1 MQKIYLIILLSIL
14 SISIEYKPVIGIYG
28 VVSPSDDYT
37 LYNKETLDEAL
48 VRWLEDEGAK
58 IIIIHHWYSHEI
70 LDEITSKINGILL
83 PGVLRKKNSLDN
95 LWESNAKYLIEKSI
109 EKKIPIIGICRG
121 FLLLSSII
129 GNNMNILSLY
139 NNKRAFNVEIIPESF
154 KAKLF
159 SLFQPKNFEE
169 MKNLLTTPFY
179 HIRGII
185 PEDFRKNK
193 ILNDNFIITSYGYDK
208 NEKKFIGSIESKN
221 MSKFEIYGLQFHPE
235 KAPYIR
241 HPRYKNKQTN
251 DTIQRSQLIAL
262 FFVNE
267 ARKNNHKFSEMDFK
281 KFDFI
286 DTYNRNKNADYDYE
300 MNTFT
305 FYKDNKREK

>member
-1 MQKIYLIILLSIL
+1 
-14 SISIEYKPVIGIYG
+14 
-28 VVSPSDDYT
+28 
-37 LYNKETLDEAL
+37 
-48 VRWLEDEGAK
+48 
-58 IIIIHHWYSHEI
+58 
-70 LDEITSKINGILL
+70 
-83 PGVLRKKNSLDN
+83 
-95 LWESNAKYLIEKSI
+95 
-109 EKKIPIIGICRG
+109 
-121 FLLLSSII
+121 
-129 GNNMNILSLY
+129 MNILSLY

-208 NEKKFIGSIESKN
+208 NGKKFVGSIESKN
-221 MSKFEIYGLQFHPE
+221 MNKFQIYGLQFHPE

-267 ARKNNHKFSEMDFK
+267 CKKNNHKFSENDFQ

-286 DTYNRNKNADYDYE
+286 DTYNRNKNADFDYE

>member
-1 MQKIYLIILLSIL
+1 MKKIHLIILLNII
-14 SISIEYKPVIGIYG
+14 SISLEYKPVIGIYG
-28 VVSPSDDYT
+28 VVSPSDDYIK
-37 LYNKETLDEAL
+37 YNKETLDEAL

-58 IIIIHHWYSHEI
+58 IILIHHWYSHEI

-95 LWESNAKYLIEKSI
+95 LWESNAKYLINKSI

-185 PEDFRKNK
+185 PEDFKKNK
-193 ILNDNFIITSYGYDK
+193 ILNENFIITSYGYDK
-208 NEKKFIGSIESKN
+208 NGKKFVGSIESKN
-221 MSKFEIYGLQFHPE
+221 MNKFQIYGLQFHPE

-267 ARKNNHKFSEMDFK
+267 CKKNNHKFSENDFQ

-286 DTYNRNKNADYDYE
+286 DTYNRNKNADFDYE

>member
-37 LYNKETLDEAL
+37 KYNKETLDEAL

-58 IIIIHHWYSHEI
+58 IILIHHWYSHEI

-95 LWESNAKYLIEKSI
+95 LWESNAKYLINKSI

-185 PEDFRKNK
+185 PEDFKKNK
-193 ILNDNFIITSYGYDK
+193 ILNENFIITSYGYDK
-208 NEKKFIGSIESKN
+208 NGKKFVGSIESKN
-221 MSKFEIYGLQFHPE
+221 MNKFQIYGLQFHPE

-241 HPRYKNKQTN
+241 HPRYKNKQTS
-251 DTIQRSQLIAL
+251 DTIERSQLIAL

-267 ARKNNHKFSEMDFK
+267 CKKNNHKFSENDFQ

-286 DTYNRNKNADYDYE
+286 DTYNRNKNADFDYE

>member
-1 MQKIYLIILLSIL
+1 MKKIHLIILLNII
-14 SISIEYKPVIGIYG
+14 SISLEYKPIIGIYG
-28 VVSPSDDYT
+28 VVSPSDDYIK
-37 LYNKETLDEAL
+37 YNKETLDEAL

-58 IIIIHHWYSHEI
+58 IILIHHWYSHEI

-95 LWESNAKYLIEKSI
+95 LWESNAKYLINKSI

-185 PEDFRKNK
+185 PEDFKKNK
-193 ILNDNFIITSYGYDK
+193 ILNENFIITSYGYDK
-208 NEKKFIGSIESKN
+208 NGKKFVGSIESKN
-221 MSKFEIYGLQFHPE
+221 MNKFQIYGLQFHPE

-267 ARKNNHKFSEMDFK
+267 CKKNNHKFSENDFQ

-286 DTYNRNKNADYDYE
+286 DTYNRNKNADFDYE

>member
-1 MQKIYLIILLSIL
+1 MKKIHLIILLNII
-14 SISIEYKPVIGIYG
+14 SISLEYKPVIGIYG
-28 VVSPSDDYT
+28 VVSPSDDYIK
-37 LYNKETLDEAL
+37 YNKETLDEAL

-58 IIIIHHWYSHEI
+58 IILIHHWYSHKI

-95 LWESNAKYLIEKSI
+95 LWESNAKYLINKSI

-185 PEDFRKNK
+185 PEDFKKNK
-193 ILNDNFIITSYGYDK
+193 ILNENFIITSYGYDK
-208 NEKKFIGSIESKN
+208 NGKKFVGSIESKN
-221 MSKFEIYGLQFHPE
+221 MNKFQIYGLQFHPE

-267 ARKNNHKFSEMDFK
+267 CKKNNHKFSENDFQ

-286 DTYNRNKNADYDYE
+286 DTYNRNKNADFDYE

>member
-37 LYNKETLDEAL
+37 KYNKETLDEAL

-58 IIIIHHWYSHEI
+58 IILIHHWYSHEI

-95 LWESNAKYLIEKSI
+95 LWESNAKYLINKSI

-185 PEDFRKNK
+185 PEDFKKNK
-193 ILNDNFIITSYGYDK
+193 ILNENFIITSYGYDK
-208 NEKKFIGSIESKN
+208 NGKKFIGSIESKN

-241 HPRYKNKQTN
+241 HPRYKNKQTS
-251 DTIQRSQLIAL
+251 DTIERSQLIAL

-267 ARKNNHKFSEMDFK
+267 CKKNNHKFSENDFQ

>member
-1 MQKIYLIILLSIL
+1 MKKIYLIILLNIL
-14 SISIEYKPVIGIYG
+14 KISLEYKPVIGIYG
-28 VVSPSDDYT
+28 VVSPSDDYSK
-37 LYNKETLDEAL
+37 YNKETLDEAL

-58 IIIIHHWYSHEI
+58 IILIHHWYSHEI

-95 LWESNAKYLIEKSI
+95 LWESNAKYLINKSI

-129 GNNMNILSLY
+129 GNNMNILSSY

-159 SLFQPKNFEE
+159 SLFEPKNFEE

-185 PEDFRKNK
+185 PNDFKKNK
-193 ILNDNFIITSYGYDK
+193 ILNENFIITSYGYDK
-208 NEKKFIGSIESKN
+208 NGKKFVGSIESKN
-221 MSKFEIYGLQFHPE
+221 MNKFQIYGLQFHPE

-267 ARKNNHKFSEMDFK
+267 CKKNNHKFTENDFQ

-286 DTYNRNKNADYDYE
+286 DTYNRNKNADFDYE

-305 FYKDNKREK
+305 FYKDNKRE

>member
-1 MQKIYLIILLSIL
+1 MKKIHLIILLNII
-14 SISIEYKPVIGIYG
+14 SISLEYKPVIGIYG
-28 VVSPSDDYT
+28 VVSPSDDYIN
-37 LYNKETLDEAL
+37 YNKETLDEAL

-58 IIIIHHWYSHEI
+58 IILIHHWYSHEI

-95 LWESNAKYLIEKSI
+95 LWESNAKYLINKSI

-185 PEDFRKNK
+185 PEDFKKNK
-193 ILNDNFIITSYGYDK
+193 ILNEIFIITSYGYDK
-208 NEKKFIGSIESKN
+208 NGKKFVGSIESKN
-221 MSKFEIYGLQFHPE
+221 MNKFQIYGLQFHPE

-267 ARKNNHKFSEMDFK
+267 CKKNNHKFSENDFQ

-286 DTYNRNKNADYDYE
+286 DTYNRNKNADFDYE

>member
-1 MQKIYLIILLSIL
+1 MKKIHLIILLNII
-14 SISIEYKPVIGIYG
+14 SISLEYKPVIGIYG
-28 VVSPSDDYT
+28 VVSPSDDYIN
-37 LYNKETLDEAL
+37 YNKETLDEAL

-58 IIIIHHWYSHEI
+58 IILIHHWYSHEI

-95 LWESNAKYLIEKSI
+95 LWESNAKYLINKSI

-185 PEDFRKNK
+185 PEDFKKNK
-193 ILNDNFIITSYGYDK
+193 ILNENFIITSYGYDK
-208 NEKKFIGSIESKN
+208 NGKKFVGSIESKN
-221 MSKFEIYGLQFHPE
+221 MNKFQIYGLQFHPE

-267 ARKNNHKFSEMDFK
+267 CKKNNHKFSENDFQ

-286 DTYNRNKNADYDYE
+286 DTYNRNKNADFDYE

>member
-1 MQKIYLIILLSIL
+1 MKKKHLIILLNII
-14 SISIEYKPVIGIYG
+14 SISLEYKPVIGIYG
-28 VVSPSDDYT
+28 VVSPSDDYIK
-37 LYNKETLDEAL
+37 YNKETLDEAL

-58 IIIIHHWYSHEI
+58 IILIHHWYSHEI

-95 LWESNAKYLIEKSI
+95 LWESNAKYLINKSI

-185 PEDFRKNK
+185 PEDFKKNK
-193 ILNDNFIITSYGYDK
+193 ILNENFIITSYGYDK
-208 NEKKFIGSIESKN
+208 NGKKFVGSIESKN
-221 MSKFEIYGLQFHPE
+221 MNKFQIYGLQFHPE

-267 ARKNNHKFSEMDFK
+267 CKKNNHKFSENDFQ

-286 DTYNRNKNADYDYE
+286 DTYNRNKNADFDYE

>member
-28 VVSPSDDYT
+28 VVSPSDDYIN
-37 LYNKETLDEAL
+37 YNKETLDEAV

-58 IIIIHHWYSHEI
+58 IILIHHWYSHEI

-95 LWESNAKYLIEKSI
+95 LWESNAKYLINKSI

-185 PEDFRKNK
+185 PEDFKKNK
-193 ILNDNFIITSYGYDK
+193 ILNEIFIITSYGYDK
-208 NEKKFIGSIESKN
+208 NGKKFVGSIESKN
-221 MSKFEIYGLQFHPE
+221 MNKFQIYGLQFHPE

-267 ARKNNHKFSEMDFK
+267 CKKNNHKFSENDFQ

-286 DTYNRNKNADYDYE
+286 DTYNRNKNADFDYE

>member
-1 MQKIYLIILLSIL
+1 MKKIHLIILLNII
-14 SISIEYKPVIGIYG
+14 SISQEYKPVIGIYG
-28 VVSPSDDYT
+28 VVSPSDDYIN
-37 LYNKETLDEAL
+37 YNKETLDEAL

-58 IIIIHHWYSHEI
+58 IILIHHWYSHEI

-95 LWESNAKYLIEKSI
+95 LWESNAKYLINKSI

-185 PEDFRKNK
+185 PEDFKKNK
-193 ILNDNFIITSYGYDK
+193 ILNENFIITSYGYDK
-208 NEKKFIGSIESKN
+208 NGKKFVGSIESKN
-221 MSKFEIYGLQFHPE
+221 MNKFQIYGLQFHPE

-267 ARKNNHKFSEMDFK
+267 CKKNNHKFSENDFQ

-286 DTYNRNKNADYDYE
+286 DTYNRNKNADFDYE